1 MRQQRLSLITS
12 ALSITIVTLALAG
25 CGDDGKSA
33 GGASAGGAPTDSLVI
48 YSGREAEL
56 VDPLYKKF
64 EEETGIKLDV
74 RYGESPELAAT
85 LAEEG
90 DNTRADVFYAQDAG
104 SIGAVEAKGLL
115 APLPAAVADKVEARY
130 RDGSGKW
137 TGVTGRVRVLV
148 YNTDRITHGDLPP
161 SVLDL
166 TKPEW
171 KGRVAIAPGNGSFE
185 SFVTAMREVL
195 DDKKTE
201 RWLGD
206 MKANNVQ
213 TYEGNSEIVDA
224 VAKGEVDAGLV
235 NHYYLYQ
242 LKSERPSAPVANHFF
257 AAGDVGGLVNV
268 SAAGI
273 VAGATNQAN
282 AEKFI
287 TFLLDQGQRFFAT
300 EAEEKEYPLVAG
312 FDGDLPSDL
321 KPLDELDGPDVSL
334 DTLGA
339 GLPETVRMIGDAGFR
354 GT

>member
-1 MRQQRLSLITS
+1 MQRLFSFTSLLLAIV
-12 ALSITIVTLALAG
+12 ALIAFTG
-25 CGDDGKSA
+25 CGDDDKDTGTA
-33 GGASAGGAPTDSLVI
+33 ASDAAPTDSLVI

-56 VDPLYKKF
+56 VQPLYDKF
-64 EEETGIKLDV
+64 EKQTGVKLDV

-85 LAEEG
+85 ISEEG

-104 SIGAVEAKGLL
+104 SIGAVEAKDLL
-115 APLPAAVADKVEARY
+115 APLQSDSVEKVDAQY

-137 TGVTGRVRVLV
+137 TGVTGRARVLV
-148 YNTDRITHGDLPP
+148 YNTDEVTHDDLPP

-171 KGRVAIAPGNGSFE
+171 KGRVAIAPGNGSFQ
-185 SFVTAMREVL
+185 SFVTAMRE
-195 DDKKTE
+195 E
-201 RWLGD
+201 LGD
-206 MKANNVQ
+206 ERTEQWLNDMKDNDVKS
-213 TYEGNSEIVDA
+213 YEGNGDIVDA
-224 VAKGEVDAGLV
+224 VAKGEVDTGLV

-242 LKSERPSAPVANHFF
+242 LKSEEPDAPVANHFF
-257 AAGDVGGLVNV
+257 AAGDSGALVNV

-273 VAGATNQAN
+273 LAGAPNQAN

-287 TFLLDQGQRFFAT
+287 AFLLDQGQQFFAT

-312 FDGDLPSDL
+312 FDADLPDDL
-321 KPLDELDGPDVSL
+321 KPLAELDGPDVSL

-339 GLPETVRMIGDAGFR
+339 GLPDTVQMIESVGFQ